1 MTRESLGSKSILSI
15 VQNKRLFIVH
25 LRNFFLLIQMA
36 FLVSCLPMVNQF
48 YVPSFND
55 GELIYPDGIGSRHI
69 PIGIRFIKDG
79 TRIETYFVKYHDVVY
94 LKILINVPESETVQ
108 LHDYAAQLFFD
119 KKPLPLKV
127 EFYEINMVDPI
138 YLMVPNK
145 WTMGINRT
153 MIGETEDVSFGFDK
167 NYWLVSKLD
176 TLEAELIR
184 VVLPGFVINGEVTKF
199 PEISFE
205 RKLIPWIRVINC

>member
-1 MTRESLGSKSILSI
+1 MNSENLGTKSILTI

-25 LRNFFLLIQMA
+25 LRKLFILILMT

-48 YVPSFND
+48 YVPSING
-55 GELIYPDGIGSRHI
+55 GELIYPDCIGSKHI

-79 TRIETYFVKYHDVVY
+79 TRIETFFVKHHDVMY
-94 LKILINVPESETVQ
+94 LKILINVPNPETVQ
-108 LHDYAAQLFFD
+108 LHDYAAQLFLD

-145 WTMGINRT
+145 WTMDINRT
-153 MIGETEDVSFGFDK
+153 MIGETEDVRFGVDK
-167 NYWLVSKLD
+167 NYWLVRKLD
-176 TLEAELIR
+176 TLEAGLIR
-184 VVLPGFVINGEVTKF
+184 VGLPEFVINGEVTKF

-205 RKLIPWIRVINC
+205 RKSILWVRVINC